1 MAPGDAYTAS
11 MLELLLTLTTI
22 SLLDSMSA
30 VPIALIPLAIILNG
44 KTPLTGALSFIIG
57 GFIVYFIV
65 GLIILLGLDNLI
77 DKYAEQFISYMK
89 SEPDCVELTIQIII
103 GFFMIYFAAQF
114 SRKAPQDS
122 NTRSYDSDINPAQAF
137 ILSASIN
144 IIGMWGALPYF
155 AAMAQILKADLETAS
170 MIWILVYYNIIFA
183 LPLIAFILLRIMMAE
198 RATVLIGKMTDFFSR
213 WGKKVI
219 VLSLYAL
226 GLLLIADGIGWFTG
240 YPILNF
246 TE

>member
-1 MAPGDAYTAS
+1 

-44 KTPLTGALSFIIG
+44 RTPITGALSFISG
-57 GFIVYFIV
+57 GFIVYFIF
-65 GLIILLGLDNLI
+65 GLLILMGLDNLI
-77 DKYAEQFISYMK
+77 DKYAEQFILYMK
-89 SEPDCVELTIQIII
+89 SEPDCVELVMQIII
-103 GFFMIYFAAQF
+103 GFIMIYFAWQF
-114 SRKAPQDS
+114 SRKAPQES
-122 NTRSYDSDINPAQAF
+122 STRSYESDITPVQAF

-170 MIWILVYYNIIFA
+170 MVWILVYYNLVFA
-183 LPLIAFILLRIMMAE
+183 LPLIGFIVLRIIMGQK
-198 RATVLIGKMTDFFSR
+198 ATVLLGKMTDFFSH
-213 WGKKVI
+213 WGKQII
-219 VLSLYAL
+219 VLSLYLL
-226 GLLLIADGIGWFTG
+226 GTLLIADGVGWFTG
-240 YPILNF
+240 YPILDF

>member
-1 MAPGDAYTAS
+1 

-44 KTPLTGALSFIIG
+44 RTPLTGAISFISG
-57 GFIVYFIV
+57 GFIVYFIF
-65 GLIILLGLDNLI
+65 GLLILLGLDNLI

-89 SEPDCVELTIQIII
+89 SEPDCVELIIQIII
-103 GFFMIYFAAQF
+103 GFIMIYFAWQF
-114 SRKAPQDS
+114 SRRAPQDS
-122 NTRSYDSDINPAQAF
+122 NTRSYDTDIKPVQAF
-137 ILSASIN
+137 LLSASIN

-170 MIWILVYYNIIFA
+170 MIWILVYYNLVFA
-183 LPLIAFILLRIMMAE
+183 LPLIGFILLRIMMGE
-198 RATVLIGKMTDFFSR
+198 RAAVVLGKMTDFFSH
-213 WGKKVI
+213 WGKQVI
-219 VLSLYAL
+219 VLSLYLL
-226 GLLLIADGIGWFTG
+226 GPFLIADGIGWFTG

>member
-1 MAPGDAYTAS
+1 

-44 KTPLTGALSFIIG
+44 RTPLTGAISFISG
-57 GFIVYFIV
+57 GFIVYFIF
-65 GLIILLGLDNLI
+65 GLLILLGLDNLI

-89 SEPDCVELTIQIII
+89 SEPDCVELIIQIII
-103 GFFMIYFAAQF
+103 GFIMIYFAWQF
-114 SRKAPQDS
+114 SRRAPQDS
-122 NTRSYDSDINPAQAF
+122 NTRSYDTDIKPVQAF
-137 ILSASIN
+137 LLSASIN

-170 MIWILVYYNIIFA
+170 MIWILVYYNLVFA
-183 LPLIAFILLRIMMAE
+183 LPLIGFILLRIMMGE
-198 RATVLIGKMTDFFSR
+198 RAAVVLGKMTDFFSH
-213 WGKKVI
+213 WGKQVI
-219 VLSLYAL
+219 VLSLYLL
-226 GLLLIADGIGWFTG
+226 GPLLIADGIGWFTG

>member
-1 MAPGDAYTAS
+1 MF
-11 MLELLLTLTTI
+11 ELLLTLTTI

-30 VPIALIPLAIILNG
+30 VPIALVPLAIILNG
-44 KTPLTGALSFIIG
+44 RTPLTGAISFISG
-57 GFIVYFIV
+57 GFIVYFIF
-65 GLIILLGLDNLI
+65 GLLILLGLDNLI

-89 SEPDCVELTIQIII
+89 SEPDCVELIIQIII
-103 GFFMIYFAAQF
+103 GFIMIYFAWQF

-122 NTRSYDSDINPAQAF
+122 NTRSYDTDIKPVQAF

-170 MIWILVYYNIIFA
+170 MIWIIVYYNLIFA
-183 LPLIAFILLRIMMAE
+183 LPLIGFILLRIMMGE
-198 RATVLIGKMTDFFSR
+198 KATIVLGKMTDFFSH
-213 WGKKVI
+213 WGKQLI
-219 VLSLYAL
+219 VLSLYLL
-226 GLLLIADGIGWFTG
+226 GPLLIADGIGWFTG
-240 YPILNF
+240 HPILKF